1 MAGDLVL
8 MRPQNQTDSHMSAG
22 KRKRAQSRPVRQRK
36 SGRGSGLGTGTFSRE
51 EELLCH
57 SLREASSY
65 LLSFGDSPAG
75 DDDDF
80 VLLVKC
86 HNFRHTVEGTKRM
99 VNVPRQWDKG
109 RNIKLLGWMMLV
121 PCWPAPR
128 VPP

>member
-8 MRPQNQTDSHMSAG
+8 IVPKIKLIVICQLEREEGTIKASPPEEVG
-22 KRKRAQSRPVRQRK
+22 E
-36 SGRGSGLGTGTFSRE
+36 GSGLGTGLSAEKR
-51 EELLCH
+51 ELLCH

-86 HNFRHTVEGTKRM
+86 HNFRHTVRGTRM

-109 RNIKLLGWMMLV
+109 RNIKLLSWMMLV